1 MAINA
6 KINAAKSMGD
16 YTRLLRRRWRYPAII
31 LPTALLLAVLVAFLL
46 PVTYRGAATIMLE
59 PATLPNKL
67 VATTVVQQDDFREHA
82 TVELE
87 LVRRKVMTPEVL
99 QELVKEVD
107 PYPNVRATVAEK
119 ASMITGD
126 TSVEVVDPIT
136 YQASDKSTA
145 FSIYYLNENPKRA
158 QVVTK
163 KLLDL
168 FLTYNQRTR
177 VEAAKQALGFLQ
189 TQARELETSMQDME
203 KKLAVF
209 KAKYGEAL
217 PTAEGRNLSGL
228 DRSTR
233 EAEALQREIVNAEQ
247 QEAMLQ
253 LQLNEISPSLTA
265 AVGDW
270 RTDLAKARA
279 ELAEAEQKYTPEHPD
294 VRRLKRVIQ
303 DLVAQGAI
311 QNRTAAAKPDNPDYL
326 RIQSQL
332 IGVQRMLAGLRASA
346 ARARANQSVY
356 EANLKGA
363 PNVEREYTQIVRD
376 YDNAQNQYRDIQNK
390 IKEAALAQSLEA
402 EARGERFALMK
413 APVVPSKPYAPNR
426 IAIIL
431 LGLMLGAIIA
441 VAAVIISD
449 SADQT
454 VRGMD
459 DLEDILNTTPI
470 GTVPKIFNRADTR
483 HRRFVFG
490 TVSAG
495 FAVAAALVALTIL
508 IHR

>member
-6 KINAAKSMGD
+6 KISAAKSMGD
-16 YTRLLRRRWRYPAII
+16 YTRLLRRRWRYPALI
-31 LPTALLLAVLVAFLL
+31 LPSALLLAVLVAFLL

-59 PATLPNKL
+59 PATLPSKL
-67 VATTVVQQDDFREHA
+67 VQTTVVQQDDFREHA
-82 TVELE
+82 SIELE

-99 QELVKEVD
+99 EALVKEVD
-107 PYPNVRATVAEK
+107 PYPNVQASVAEK
-119 ASMITGD
+119 ASMITID

-136 YQASDKSTA
+136 YQVSDKSSA

-168 FLTYNQRTR
+168 FLSYNQQTR

-189 TQARELETSMQDME
+189 QQARELEGSMQDME

-228 DRSTR
+228 DRS
-233 EAEALQREIVNAEQ
+233 QREVEQLNQQIVQAEQ
-247 QEAMLQ
+247 QQAMLQ
-253 LQLNEISPSLTA
+253 LQLNDTPPSLVA
-265 AVGDW
+265 AIGDW

-279 ELAEAEQKYTPEHPD
+279 DLTEAEQKYTPEHPD
-294 VRRLKRVIQ
+294 VRRLKRVIA
-303 DLVAQGAI
+303 DLLAQGAA
-311 QNRTAAAKPDNPDYL
+311 QSKAAAANPDNPDYL
-326 RIQSQL
+326 RIKSQL
-332 IGVQRMLAGLRASA
+332 NGVERQLAGLRASA
-346 ARARANQSVY
+346 ARARTDLNTYDS
-356 EANLKGA
+356 NLKTA
-363 PNVEREYTQIVRD
+363 PNVEREYTQSQRD
-376 YDNAQNQYRDIQNK
+376 YDNAQNQYRDLQNK

-402 EARGERFALMK
+402 EARGERFSLMK

-431 LGLMLGAIIA
+431 LGLMMGVIIA

-449 SADQT
+449 SADPT

-470 GTVPKIFNRADTR
+470 GTVPKIFNRTDTR

-495 FAVAAALVALTIL
+495 FAVAAALVAVTIL